1 MARELAQKSPAS
13 GRPKRQSL
21 TTRNRLR
28 IKNMDPNFVYRIVND
43 VEDRV
48 EIMKDLGYEV
58 VSADEVKV
66 NDRRADIGAAIG
78 TASTLALGQGMR
90 GVVMRMPKEW
100 YEDAQKEK
108 MADVSR
114 LEQTLKP
121 KKSDGMYGSVEFSR
135 D

>member
-1 MARELAQKSPAS
+1 MATRELAQKSPS

-28 IKNMDPNFVYRIVND
+28 IRNADPNFVYRIVND

-48 EIMKDLGYEV
+48 EIMKEIGYEV
-58 VSADEVKV
+58 VPANEAQVGDK
-66 NDRRADIGAAIG
+66 RADIGSAIG
-78 TASTLALGQGMR
+78 SAATLALGGGVR
-90 GVVMRMPKEW
+90 GVVMRIPKEW
-100 YEDAQKEK
+100 YQDAQREK
-108 MADVSR
+108 MQEVSR
-114 LEQTLKP
+114 IEETLKP